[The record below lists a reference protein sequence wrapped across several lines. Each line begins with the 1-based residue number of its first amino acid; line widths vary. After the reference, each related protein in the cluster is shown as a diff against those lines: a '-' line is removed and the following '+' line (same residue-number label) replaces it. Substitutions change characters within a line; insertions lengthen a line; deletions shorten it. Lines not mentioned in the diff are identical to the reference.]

1 MQPNQTRLM
10 PVYSSGPMQPRQ
22 DVQSFD
28 LTRNSGPSR
37 SLVTGDRRLTRNPNG
52 RMGAPQMDAM
62 GERIGSRGMTPLRR
76 MEIAARRGDMR
87 ANELLFRAQAGLG
100 GMGMGGMAP
109 RGYGQPQAAP
119 QGYGQPAP
127 GMPANN
133 NQPLPAP
140 LDPLANLPPP
150 ATTEQALGMLGY
162 GPTAAAEANTEQ
174 PLLPP
179 LNLPWTGQPLPGGV
193 PMGQLPPSTMNG
205 ATGVPPP
212 PAYSMQQV
220 GGFNVLTGPDG
231 KGGSKFLNAYTDP
244 NRGGPTP
251 LSAGEMGRIRAAGYA
266 PAEVGGRSFDAQGVP
281 YLQPLP
287 PVPVPTERVTEGP
300 TGTTRTYTQ
309 PRGTQASPPAG
320 EGGSNYFD
328 SLLPA
333 APTASTQT
341 GQMPV
346 TPTAST
352 QTGQMP
358 NVAYAA
364 PMRSEP
370 PQASTQNGEMSL
382 DTIYET
388 YHPEMILE
396 SARQEYAR
404 TGDDSGIREHVRRF
418 PSESTRLSQEET
430 QIWQQIG
437 QEMVDHSA
445 AQQAQ
450 MDAFNEREK
459 YIQENAFGVM
469 GAGAAARDWEA
480 QNPAK
485 AAIMSRPLPV
495 RDRTLIAQANR
506 KNAQFWAA
514 HQGLP
519 VPADWADDPG
529 RVPALPPLPLPT
541 PQRPF
546 WQSVGMGASAM
557 GNDLAQMPGRLADY
571 GRKNPLLTIRR

>member
-1 MQPNQTRLM
+1 MDELVQEYQRPKDDGVMRGIKAMGAPPSNRM
-10 PVYSSGPMQPRQ
+10 PVPPPMAAPVP
-22 DVQSFD
+22 VQSFD

-37 SLVTGDRRLTRNPNG
+37 SLVTGDRRLSGPTRSLVTGDRSLTRNPNG
-52 RMGAPQMDAM
+52 RMGMPQMPGGGQSYGKTPAA
-62 GERIGSRGMTPLRR
+62 GYSGQRLNSFGQPFQGNKIRGVGYRDP
-76 MEIAARRGDMR
+76 G
-87 ANELLFRAQAGLG
+87 Q
-100 GMGMGGMAP
+100 

-150 ATTEQALGMLGY
+150 ATTEQALGMPSY
-162 GPTAAAEANTEQ
+162 GSPAAAAEANTEQ
-174 PLLPP
+174 PLMPP

-287 PVPVPTERVTEGP
+287 PVPVPTERVTESP

-309 PRGTQASPPAG
+309 PRGTQ
-320 EGGSNYFD
+320 
-328 SLLPA
+328 PA
-333 APTASTQT
+333 APTVSPQDRVNKLMEKAGMPATASTQT
-341 GQMPV
+341 GQMPA

-358 NVAYAA
+358 AT
-364 PMRSEP
+364 PT
-370 PQASTQNGEMSL
+370 ASTQTGQMPAVL
-382 DTIYET
+382 DPAMADELKPLEDVLQYYRERGTT
-388 YHPEMILE
+388 YGKLSPE
-396 SARQEYAR
+396 ARQRMENGNNRLIAQTEAKMAAIRKKYSITPEAAKAQAAAAAQLLDEARNEYAR
-404 TGDDSGIREHVRRF
+404 TGNDAALRQYF
-418 PSESTRLSQEET
+418 AQYPTR
-430 QIWQQIG
+430 
-437 QEMVDHSA
+437 
-445 AQQAQ
+445 
-450 MDAFNEREK
+450 
-459 YIQENAFGVM
+459 
-469 GAGAAARDWEA
+469 
-480 QNPAK
+480 
-485 AAIMSRPLPV
+485 
-495 RDRTLIAQANR
+495 
-506 KNAQFWAA
+506 
-514 HQGLP
+514 
-519 VPADWADDPG
+519 
-529 RVPALPPLPLPT
+529 
-541 PQRPF
+541 
-546 WQSVGMGASAM
+546 
-557 GNDLAQMPGRLADY
+557 
-571 GRKNPLLTIRR
+571 

>member
-1 MQPNQTRLM
+1 MQPNQTRLT

-28 LTRNSGPSR
+28 LSRNFGPSR
-37 SLVTGDRRLTRNPNG
+37 SLVTGDRRLSGPSRSLVTGDRSLTRNPNG
-52 RMGAPQMDAM
+52 RMGMPQMPGGGQSYGKTPAA
-62 GERIGSRGMTPLRR
+62 GYSGQRLNSFGQPFQGNKIRGVGYRDP
-76 MEIAARRGDMR
+76 G
-87 ANELLFRAQAGLG
+87 Q
-100 GMGMGGMAP
+100 
-109 RGYGQPQAAP
+109 RGYDQPQAAP

-133 NQPLPAP
+133 TQPLPAP

-150 ATTEQALGMLGY
+150 ATTEQALGMPSY
-162 GPTAAAEANTEQ
+162 GTAAPAEANTEQ

-266 PAEVGGRSFDAQGVP
+266 PAEIGGRSFDAQGVP

-287 PVPVPTERVTEGP
+287 QPTEKITEGP

-309 PRGTQASPPAG
+309 PRGTAPPAG

-341 GQMPV
+341 GQMPNV
-346 TPTAST
+346 AYAAPMRPEPPQASM

-364 PMRSEP
+364 PLKESVSEKYLREA
-370 PQASTQNGEMSL
+370 QARYPGLSS
-382 DTIYET
+382 ET
-388 YHPEMILE
+388 HMLQA
-396 SARQEYAR
+396 ARAEYAD
-404 TGDDSGIREHVRRF
+404 TGNDAAIREHFKRF
-418 PSESTRLSQEET
+418 PSEAVQYNQEE
-430 QIWQQIG
+430 QKLWQQIG
-437 QEMVDHSA
+437 GEVNNFGRA
-445 AQQAQ
+445 ANEKANNYEVRNDTLN
-450 MDAFNEREK
+450 MGFMGGNPFTTGAKALEYDAAFPGRTQ
-459 YIQENAFGVM
+459 IMNAPLPMLNRGLF
-469 GAGAAARDWEA
+469 AKANALSRDAAASSA
-480 QNPAK
+480 QTMERIRNMAK
-485 AAIMSRPLPV
+485 
-495 RDRTLIAQANR
+495 
-506 KNAQFWAA
+506 
-514 HQGLP
+514 
-519 VPADWADDPG
+519 
-529 RVPALPPLPLPT
+529 
-541 PQRPF
+541 
-546 WQSVGMGASAM
+546 
-557 GNDLAQMPGRLADY
+557 
-571 GRKNPLLTIRR
+571 

>member
-1 MQPNQTRLM
+1 MIRPVFSTDPMQPNQTRLM

-205 ATGVPPP
+205 ATGLPPLPRFSEVPAGGMNIIVDNQTGKQVAAFKPE
-212 PAYSMQQV
+212 PAQ
-220 GGFNVLTGPDG
+220 P
-231 KGGSKFLNAYTDP
+231 
-244 NRGGPTP
+244 RP
-251 LSAGEMGRIRAAGYA
+251 LDNDELRRIREAGF
-266 PAEVGGRSFDAQGVP
+266 RSTGVFLP
-281 YLQPLP
+281 NGQPQLEP
-287 PVPVPTERVTEGP
+287 MPQPVPTERVTESP

-309 PRGTQASPPAG
+309 PRGQP
-320 EGGSNYFD
+320 
-328 SLLPA
+328 PA
-333 APTASTQT
+333 APTVSPQDRVNKLMEKAGMQA
-341 GQMPV
+341 
-346 TPTAST
+346 TAST

-358 NVAYAA
+358 NANYAA
-364 PMRSEP
+364 PINP
-370 PQASTQNGEMSL
+370 AQLL
-382 DTIYET
+382 DE
-388 YHPEMILE
+388 
-396 SARQEYAR
+396 ARNEYAR
-404 TGDDSGIREHVRRF
+404 TGNDAALKQYFAQYPSEAVQFTMGALNPAPQGGPRVMTQAEALRSLQPQATPAPITSRPAAPSLIRSGPGTGIVDDFRRF
-418 PSESTRLSQEET
+418 
-430 QIWQQIG
+430 
-437 QEMVDHSA
+437 A
-445 AQQAQ
+445 
-450 MDAFNEREK
+450 N
-459 YIQENAFGVM
+459 Y
-469 GAGAAARDWEA
+469 AR
-480 QNPAK
+480 N
-485 AAIMSRPLPV
+485 
-495 RDRTLIAQANR
+495 
-506 KNAQFWAA
+506 
-514 HQGLP
+514 
-519 VPADWADDPG
+519 
-529 RVPALPPLPLPT
+529 
-541 PQRPF
+541 
-546 WQSVGMGASAM
+546 
-557 GNDLAQMPGRLADY
+557 
-571 GRKNPLLTIRR
+571 NPLIELRR